1 MVGDDQ
7 SGAFAL
13 AMEDQLRRNDQDSL
27 LSCRQFCL
35 DGAFIKQGGA
45 EPGFPLVNAN
55 FLWISF
61 IFKLRKHP
69 SRVRAR
75 IKNCATALC
84 RSADE
89 NKSEIRVSQNFTFDM
104 KPKTTKQRR
113 FYPSAVLYVSTN
125 TVPKNSLSG
134 SYLCAVVEAR
144 GIEPLSEDR
153 ITGFSPSA
161 GRILDFPCPSAC
173 ERAMG
178 LGSFILP
185 DSPQSLGGPVP
196 HINDAA
202 CQSRERFGATRS
214 H

>member
-1 MVGDDQ
+1 MVFSKSQ
-7 SGAFAL
+7 TKHEASNRSQCMHPKQNERAIRKTKA
-13 AMEDQLRRNDQDSL
+13 L
-27 LSCRQFCL
+27 LSKRKPSNRFVMHP
-35 DGAFIKQGGA
+35 
-45 EPGFPLVNAN
+45 PGE
-55 FLWISF
+55 SGC
-61 IFKLRKHP
+61 IFSMHFFSRNP
-69 SRVRAR
+69 SRGWRRRKRAR
-75 IKNCATALC
+75 IIHIFGCICRFTLEICKNIKKRT
-84 RSADE
+84 E
-89 NKSEIRVSQNFTFDM
+89 T
-104 KPKTTKQRR
+104 
-113 FYPSAVLYVSTN
+113 LYQSFS
-125 TVPKNSLSG
+125 PLM
-134 SYLCAVVEAR
+134 VEAR

-185 DSPQSLGGPVP
+185 ASPQSLGGPVP

>member
-1 MVGDDQ
+1 MRNSSKKSKYAMHPKQNERAIRKMKALMSKRKHEQ
-7 SGAFAL
+7 SFCYAPTRESGCILSMRFFSGNTSREWRRRKHAGIIHIPGGICRFAL
-13 AMEDQLRRNDQDSL
+13 G
-27 LSCRQFCL
+27 FCKN
-35 DGAFIKQGGA
+35 IKKRTETLYQ
-45 EPGFPLVNAN
+45 
-55 FLWISF
+55 SF
-61 IFKLRKHP
+61 SPF
-69 SRVRAR
+69 
-75 IKNCATALC
+75 
-84 RSADE
+84 
-89 NKSEIRVSQNFTFDM
+89 M
-104 KPKTTKQRR
+104 
-113 FYPSAVLYVSTN
+113 
-125 TVPKNSLSG
+125 
-134 SYLCAVVEAR
+134 VEAR

-185 DSPQSLGGPVP
+185 ASPQSLGGPVP

>member
-1 MVGDDQ
+1 
-7 SGAFAL
+7 
-13 AMEDQLRRNDQDSL
+13 MEDQLRRNDQDSL

-45 EPGFPLVNAN
+45 EPEVPLVNAN

-75 IKNCATALC
+75 IYLKKCATALG

-89 NKSEIRVSQNFTFDM
+89 NKSEIRVSPNFTFDV

-125 TVPKNSLSG
+125 TVPKNSISG
-134 SYLCAVVEAR
+134 SYLCVVVEAR

-185 DSPQSLGGPVP
+185 ASPQSLGGPVP